1 MIDDNIRRDVRDSE
15 IRQAQQQRL
24 ARDTR
29 LAQSVGVAHRRAFRD
44 RFPGQLEHCMR
55 LVSERL
61 QSCLSKPDSCDLAR
75 PDTWPAGAADIRDL
89 SAALWELEQVRQ
101 HWPAADSE
109 LDQAAQ

>member
-1 MIDDNIRRDVRDSE
+1 MSDNIRRDVRDSE

-29 LAQSVGVAHRRAFRD
+29 MAQTVGEAHRLAFRD

-61 QSCLSKPDSCDLAR
+61 QSCLFKNDQCDLSR
-75 PDTWPAGAADIRDL
+75 PETWNAGTADIRDL
-89 SAALWELEQVRQ
+89 SEALWALEQVRQ
-101 HWPAADSE
+101 HWPMPDSQ
-109 LDQAAQ
+109 DQ